1 MTNQQ
6 HLIDLPSHRLVQK
19 LMHESGFDIVH
30 PDEEALLPIAK
41 YMKLAARLIQYG
53 ADQEL
58 NACCEW
64 LENQPQWMED
74 LRAARRPK
82 PPSLKEKALAVLE
95 EEPEDAKELI
105 VFDVDQVKI
114 IRRALEALN
123 D

>member
-74 LRAARRPK
+74 LRSARQPK
-82 PPSLKEKALAVLE
+82 PPSLKEQALGALKHLALGPDPSAFLADME
-95 EEPEDAKELI
+95 T
-105 VFDVDQVKI
+105 
-114 IRRALEALN
+114 IRRALEQLN